1 MLSVLTVTALAQ
13 GLKVSPWSYRNYRN
27 KLAVVLGDYKTDPD
41 AELERP
47 ERISLV
53 DAATAELKIMELDY
67 SSRWLGR
74 GPHGEA
80 LVLGTDGAPHVLDPD
95 SGANCGASRWYR
107 RGPSRTN
114 GSSRAA
120 ASGYMPWT
128 STPEE
133 SGSAP
138 NCRTCQ
144 TSSPASRVE
153 PPVRRFYSSGP
164 WAAAVSV
171 PTGCTDASGI
181 HTISPC
187 SALAPRA
194 RTNSRDDKRFR

>member
-95 SGANCGASRWYR
+95 SGANCGASR
-107 RGPSRTN
+107 
-114 GSSRAA
+114 
-120 ASGYMPWT
+120 
-128 STPEE
+128 
-133 SGSAP
+133 
-138 NCRTCQ
+138 
-144 TSSPASRVE
+144 
-153 PPVRRFYSSGP
+153 
-164 WAAAVSV
+164 
-171 PTGCTDASGI
+171 
-181 HTISPC
+181 
-187 SALAPRA
+187 
-194 RTNSRDDKRFR
+194 